1 MKIKIS
7 KAELGKLILE
17 EVANMIEEKK
27 EQIQLDPR
35 FKSSID
41 KLIEKLDQ
49 LDLSIDFLAAIMA
62 NLDAVQVGAGQKSK
76 GRYYN
81 PITRGGK
88 K

>member
-7 KAELGKLILE
+7 KAELQGLILE
-17 EVANMIEEKK
+17 EMVNVIEEKK
-27 EQIQLDPR
+27 DQIQLDPR

-41 KLIEKLDQ
+41 KLIDKLDQ

-62 NLDAVQVGAGQKSK
+62 NLDAVTVGVGQKSR
-76 GRYYN
+76 GRYFSA
-81 PITRGGK
+81 PPK